1 MSVRFSLRFEGR
13 SMFRLLG
20 VAMCDGPGCEK
31 AVAIIICCGV
41 FATECLS
48 SRVRLLT
55 VDLQHHLKSRDTL
68 TLNSSPDR
76 KL

>member
-13 SMFRLLG
+13 SMFLLLG
-20 VAMCDGPGCEK
+20 VAMCDGPGC
-31 AVAIIICCGV
+31 ANVVAIIICGV

-55 VDLQHHLKSRDTL
+55 VDLQHHLKSRGTL
-68 TLNSSPDR
+68 TLSSSPDR